1 MASNLPLLYRKR
13 LIPKELRPLSED
25 KILYMDP
32 SIIVTSWT
40 AIHPKP
46 SLCRG
51 MSCYFLTE
59 GYKVSKFYRTENEF
73 RHWYCDI
80 IETDYLPEQ
89 NTYIFTDLLAD
100 VILKPDGFVKVVDLD
115 ELAEAYRLGQLNEG
129 QLLTALENLDKLL
142 KIIYDGK
149 FHELSKEIETR
160 EP

>member
-1 MASNLPLLYRKR
+1 MCIRDS
-13 LIPKELRPLSED
+13 
-25 KILYMDP
+25 
-32 SIIVTSWT
+32 
-40 AIHPKP
+40 
-46 SLCRG
+46 
-51 MSCYFLTE
+51 
-59 GYKVSKFYRTENEF
+59 
-73 RHWYCDI
+73 WYCDI